1 MWITFGNSNL
11 TIVKLKVIVPI
22 LNSHSNNLMASI
34 PEKIKELR
42 EEAGMTLTQ
51 LAERSGLSL
60 AYISKLE
67 SGGYQD
73 LSLTSSK
80 SLSKGLGLTLKDF
93 LQRMGFLDNNRE
105 RPSLKLLAEALRSN
119 GYSNE
124 LAEKV
129 ISYARF
135 IKEHP
140 GDK

>member
-1 MWITFGNSNL
+1 MWITFGNLNL
-11 TIVKLKVIVPI
+11 TIVKLKVIVPV